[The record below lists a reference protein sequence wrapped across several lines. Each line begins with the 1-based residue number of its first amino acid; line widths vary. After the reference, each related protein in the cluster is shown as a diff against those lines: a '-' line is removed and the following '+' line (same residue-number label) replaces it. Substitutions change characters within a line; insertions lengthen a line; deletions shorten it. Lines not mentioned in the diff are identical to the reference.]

1 MTTNPFSA
9 FGKFTPG
16 NFDLSKF
23 DFTKV
28 LGNVKLPGA
37 DLEALVAGQRK
48 NIEALT
54 EANRVAVAGMQAVA
68 KRQAEILSEAM
79 ATAATAVQEVS
90 AITEPRQRL
99 AKQTDVTKAAFE
111 KALAA
116 MRELAQAVSASA
128 DQAIGVVSKRVVE
141 GLDEVKTLAPKK

>member
-1 MTTNPFSA
+1 MKTNPFSA
-9 FGKFTPG
+9 FGDFTPG

-23 DFTKV
+23 DFNKM
-28 LGNVKLPGA
+28 LGNVKIPAA

-54 EANRVAVAGMQAVA
+54 EANRVAVSGMQAMA

-79 ATAATAVQEVS
+79 ATATTAVQEIS
-90 AITEPRQRL
+90 AIADPRERL

-111 KALAA
+111 KALTT

-128 DQAIGVVSKRVVE
+128 DQVIGVVSKRVIE
-141 GLDEVKTLAPKK
+141 GLDEVKNLAPKK